1 MKEAPYQKERVGI
14 TDIMRL
20 YKCSYPKAK
29 EMLNETRR
37 LENSSFGCLEN
48 QVLLTK
54 LLESRGVENF
64 DFWLHQQMLKNGD
77 YRFIDDTKESATET
91 KQSTQTVF
99 MFQKKLEAIAQ
110 EILANAEEIGEPS
123 NGYKK
128 GKK

>member
-37 LENSSFGCLEN
+37 LENASFGCLEN

-64 DFWLHQQMLKNGD
+64 DFWLRQQMMKNGD
-77 YRFIDDTKESATET
+77 YRFVDNTNESAAET
-91 KQSTQTVF
+91 IQSTQTVL

-110 EILANAEEIGEPS
+110 EILANAEEKGVPS

>member
-1 MKEAPYQKERVGI
+1 
-14 TDIMRL
+14 
-20 YKCSYPKAK
+20 
-29 EMLNETRR
+29 MLNGTRR
-37 LENSSFGCLEN
+37 LENASFGCLEN

-77 YRFIDDTKESATET
+77 YRFSDNTKESPAET
-91 KQSTQTVF
+91 KQSSKAVF
-99 MFQKKLEAIAQ
+99 VFQKKLEAIAQ
-110 EILANAEEIGEPS
+110 EILANAEEIGGPS

>member
-37 LENSSFGCLEN
+37 LENASFGCLEN

-64 DFWLHQQMLKNGD
+64 DFWLHQQMMKNGD
-77 YRFIDDTKESATET
+77 YRFIDNTKESVAAT
-91 KQSTQTVF
+91 KQPTQTVF

-110 EILANAEEIGEPS
+110 EILANADEIEVPIS
-123 NGYKK
+123 GYKK